1 VLFPNSDEFG
11 GEMMRTPTVLIEELV
26 SAGAVCSV
34 AKKNIQFY
42 ERDEASK

>member
-1 VLFPNSDEFG
+1 
-11 GEMMRTPTVLIEELV
+11 MMRTPTVLIEELV

-42 ERDEASK
+42 EKRRSIKIDNEQFS